1 MKSRSY
7 VIIFLILVFEF
18 AGIAIVHSQPPTN
31 EQLVVSAVKEEI
43 DKSLSKDSTSTLLV
57 ISGKKELEIL
67 IGGAI
72 ADAMRDKYTQVLMDS
87 IPTRNADNLTFDIQ
101 GFDFSFYKGAS
112 RGFLKAHKIRRQLQ
126 AQLRITI
133 SSGMDG
139 QLREMKDIALN
150 RSDTIEPVW
159 AKYVNSRNIVELSPQ
174 APASNWSR
182 YVEPT
187 LVIAAVGA
195 LVYLFFANR

>member
-1 MKSRSY
+1 VKSKSAA
-7 VIIFLILVFEF
+7 IIILILVFEF
-18 AGIAIVHSQPPTN
+18 AGLAIVHSQPPTN
-31 EQLVVSAVKEEI
+31 EQIVFSAVKEEI
-43 DKSLSKDSTSTLLV
+43 DKSLSKDSASALMV
-57 ISGKKELEIL
+57 VSGKKELEVL

-72 ADAMRDKYTQVLMDS
+72 ADAMRRKYPQVLMDS
-87 IPTRNADNLTFDIQ
+87 MPSPNADNLTFDIQ
-101 GFDFSFYKGAS
+101 GFDFSFNKGAS

-126 AQLRITI
+126 AELRISI
-133 SSGMDG
+133 RSGVDR
-139 QLREMKDIALN
+139 QLREMKDIVIE
-150 RSDTIEPVW
+150 RSDTIEPAW

-182 YVEPT
+182 YVEPA

>member
-1 MKSRSY
+1 MKSRFS
-7 VIIFLILVFEF
+7 VIIFLILFLQFVD
-18 AGIAIVHSQPPTN
+18 IAIVHSQPPTN

-43 DKSLSKDSTSTLLV
+43 DKSLSKDSASVLMV
-57 ISGKKELEIL
+57 ISGKKELEVL

-72 ADAMRDKYTQVLMDS
+72 ADAMRSKYPQVLMDS
-87 IPTRNADNLTFDIQ
+87 TPSPNADNLTFDIQ
-101 GFDFSFYKGAS
+101 GFDFSFHKGAS

-133 SSGMDG
+133 SSGLDR
-139 QLREMKDIALN
+139 QLRDMKDIEFY

-159 AKYVNSRNIVELSPQ
+159 AKYVSSRNIAELSPQ
-174 APASNWSR
+174 APASSWSR
-182 YVEPT
+182 FVEPT